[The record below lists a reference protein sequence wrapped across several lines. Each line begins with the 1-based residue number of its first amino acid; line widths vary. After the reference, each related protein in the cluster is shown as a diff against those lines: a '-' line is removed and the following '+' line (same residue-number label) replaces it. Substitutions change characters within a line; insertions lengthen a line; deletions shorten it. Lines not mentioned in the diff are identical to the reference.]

1 MQCVVLLL
9 LQCIVLLMI
18 TIAYIINIARF
29 KLVDEFCE
37 TGDDEVVRKR
47 QVKARLLYFQAGQL
61 TLP

>member
-1 MQCVVLLL
+1 
-9 LQCIVLLMI
+9 MI

-61 TLP
+61 TLPWWW